1 MEPQVKERR
10 FELLPGRR
18 EYLEVCPS
26 CGERSLC
33 TFFDRREGKP
43 VRSLNGEV
51 FGKCNH
57 INKCGFNN
65 FPHSLISL
73 DKWRREL
80 ERSGSPLPA
89 PQEVNYGANINLPAQ
104 SSPRV
109 QKVFFLKTDLE
120 ALDRVGVLDLWL
132 AEKFGEE
139 ALKEL
144 KRRFYFGA
152 MEVKGRMYSAFIH
165 ISPENI
171 SENGL
176 KFNNAKLIEYKR
188 EGGALKRSGEQHAI
202 TWLHAVKSVKSPP
215 FAAQEWTQTLF
226 GLNQLRMF
234 PEKVVRVVEGYR
246 TALVCTAYFPEF
258 VWLAADS
265 VTGLRMYSGRYELV
279 EPLKGREVELLPD
292 LSPGALE
299 MWEKDAEE
307 MRKRGHNVEVN
318 FTFLK
323 IHKYLKREGCELGD
337 IEDLLLLL
345 GSPEE
350 VRRGVGGA

>member
-18 EYLEVCPS
+18 EYLEKCPS

-33 TFFDRREGKP
+33 TYFDRREGKQ
-43 VRSLNGEV
+43 VLGLNGEI

-57 INKCGFNN
+57 VNKCGFSN
-65 FPHSLISL
+65 FPHALIEL
-73 DKWRREL
+73 DKWQRAL
-80 ERSGSPLPA
+80 ERGGSPSPA
-89 PQEVNYGANINLPAQ
+89 PPPVNYGAQFTAPSQ

-109 QKVFFLKTDLE
+109 QRKFFQKTDLE
-120 ALDRVGVLDLWL
+120 ALNLQGVLDVWL
-132 AEKFGEE
+132 VEKFGEE
-139 ALKEL
+139 MYREL

-152 MEVKGRMYSAFIH
+152 KEIEGRMYSAFIH

-176 KFNNAKLIEYKR
+176 KYNNAKLIEYKR
-188 EGGALKRSGEQHAI
+188 KGDTLKRSGEQHAI
-202 TWLHAVKSVKSPP
+202 TWLHAIKSEKGPP
-215 FAAQEWTQTLF
+215 FTAQEWRQTLF
-226 GLNQLRMF
+226 GLNQLEMF

-299 MWEKDAEE
+299 MWERDAEE

-337 IEDLLLLL
+337 IEDLLLEL